1 MPTMQG
7 SVVVAPGA
15 VSANQ
20 LSGLIHEF
28 LSSNAGLTLSTT
40 GSAAGLNVTW
50 LIAGQSEINDSA
62 ISGANRFPLIPDDVL
77 SEAGAH
83 GGSRLILTYRN
94 PTAVALTAFWR
105 VDVDY
110 A

>member
-7 SVVVAPGA
+7 SVVVEPGA
-15 VSANQ
+15 VSLNQ

-28 LSSNAGLTLSTT
+28 LNSNAGLTLSTT
-40 GSAAGLNVTW
+40 GSAVGLNVTW
-50 LIAGQSEINDSA
+50 LIAGQAEINDSA
-62 ISGANRFPLIPDDVL
+62 ISAANRFPIVPDDVL
-77 SEAGAH
+77 SEAGAYA
-83 GGSRLILTYRN
+83 GSRLILTYRN
-94 PTAVALTAFWR
+94 PTGAPLTAFWR

>member
-7 SVVVAPGA
+7 SVIVPAGA
-15 VSANQ
+15 VSLNQ

-28 LSSNAGLTLSTT
+28 LAANAALTMSTT

-50 LIAGQSEINDSA
+50 LIAGQAEINDSA

-77 SEAGAH
+77 SEAGAY

-94 PTAVALTAFWR
+94 PTASPLTAFWR

-110 A
+110 Q